1 MLRSAASLLA
11 RGRRLGSL
19 ATEQTVWLSASCL
32 SCTCPA
38 IRTGNR
44 FASGSETQ
52 VLNLKGKSVYLQGA
66 QVRSFA
72 EAALKKPDIPV
83 HGIHGRYAMALF
95 EAGAKQG
102 SLDKID
108 ADLKQ
113 VLYDAFS
120 SELLTR
126 VSIYSCF
133 HVAEA
138 R

>member
-1 MLRSAASLLA
+1 
-11 RGRRLGSL
+11 
-19 ATEQTVWLSASCL
+19 
-32 SCTCPA
+32 
-38 IRTGNR
+38 
-44 FASGSETQ
+44 
-52 VLNLKGKSVYLQGA
+52 LNLKAESVYLQGA

-102 SLDKID
+102 SLNKID

-113 VLYDAFS
+113 VLHDAFI

-126 VSIYSCF
+126 VSIHLFF
-133 HVAEA
+133 HAAEA